1 MENDFIHFD
10 RDNQT
15 ITVKFKAKPPLVVG
29 LFNLEVSYFSGGPG
43 GQNVNKNMSGVRLIF
58 RIPEGYRMASRKG
71 HDLIVTCMEQRQRE
85 QNLLG
90 AFESLAGKLRS
101 YFYVKPYRKPT
112 KATYG
117 SKQRRLGGKK
127 IHSSIKR
134 NRKISGLDL

>member
-1 MENDFIHFD
+1 MENDFVHFD
-10 RDNQT
+10 RDTQA

-58 RIPEGYRMASRKG
+58 RIPEGYRMPSRKV

-85 QNLLG
+85 QNMLG
-90 AFESLAGKLRS
+90 AFGSLAGKLRS

-127 IHSSIKR
+127 IHSAIKR
-134 NRKISGLDL
+134 NRKIGKSDL